1 MDFFQCLKYSTRQ
14 LDMLIKEV
22 VKEKDLLPFILSH
35 GMLIFLIFFNWK
47 KIMGRKKIER
57 EIYFMH
63 YGFLIF
69 SWKELLKTVI
79 GLSFAQIKL
88 QDYMSAMVKYSKNY
102 IFNMNKKEEE
112 TKQSK
117 LKKSGKPLLKVKLKQ
132 ELHTCF
138 LKTMLTLNQT
148 NKI

>member
-1 MDFFQCLKYSTRQ
+1 MDFFQCLKYSTKQ
-14 LDMLIKEV
+14 LDMLIKEEE
-22 VKEKDLLPFILSH
+22 KEKDLLPFILSH
-35 GMLIFLIFFNWK
+35 GMPIFLIFFNWK
-47 KIMGRKKIER
+47 KIMGRKKIEQ

-88 QDYMSAMVKYSKNY
+88 QDYMSAMVKYSKNC

-132 ELHTCF
+132 ELHICF